1 MPKPDPHGQV
11 ALLLCESLLHV
22 LIEQRVIS
30 REAALSAVQSVLEVT
45 EDAAAA
51 TTDEMGSVSP
61 TALIERIAATFAL
74 KD

>member
-1 MPKPDPHGQV
+1 MSNTDPHGKV

-30 REAALSAVQSVLEVT
+30 REVALSAIESVIELT
-45 EDAAAA
+45 EEGAEA
-51 TTDEMGSVSP
+51 TSREIGCPSP
-61 TALIERIAATFAL
+61 TTLIERIAATLAA

>member
-30 REAALSAVQSVLEVT
+30 REAALSAVESVLEVT
-45 EDAAAA
+45 VDAAEA
-51 TTDEMGSVSP
+51 TTDEMDSVSP
-61 TALIERIAATFAL
+61 TALIERIAATL
-74 KD
+74 TVKD

>member
-1 MPKPDPHGQV
+1 MSKPDPHGQV

-30 REAALSAVQSVLEVT
+30 REAALSAIESVIELTAEGA
-45 EDAAAA
+45 EA
-51 TTDEMGSVSP
+51 TSREIGSPSP
-61 TALIERIAATFAL
+61 TTLIERIAATLAA